1 MQKIKLFS
9 SKKIRL
15 LLLALCLIWCGLIFY
30 MSAEPADV
38 SSARSGGLTHDL
50 LNQIIPDFETLGGA
64 RQTKIEDVAEHLIR
78 KTAHFLSY
86 TALGIF
92 TCLFSLSFLS
102 KKRTHFLRSLAL
114 CVLYAASDEWHQSF
128 VPGRGPSV
136 SDVLLDSTGAVC
148 GIFFVLFAADFWLK
162 RNKTR

>member
-1 MQKIKLFS
+1 MPKIKLFS

-15 LLLALCLIWCGLIFY
+15 LLLALCLIWCGSIFY

-78 KTAHFLSY
+78 KTAHF
-86 TALGIF
+86 
-92 TCLFSLSFLS
+92 
-102 KKRTHFLRSLAL
+102 
-114 CVLYAASDEWHQSF
+114 
-128 VPGRGPSV
+128 
-136 SDVLLDSTGAVC
+136 
-148 GIFFVLFAADFWLK
+148 
-162 RNKTR
+162 